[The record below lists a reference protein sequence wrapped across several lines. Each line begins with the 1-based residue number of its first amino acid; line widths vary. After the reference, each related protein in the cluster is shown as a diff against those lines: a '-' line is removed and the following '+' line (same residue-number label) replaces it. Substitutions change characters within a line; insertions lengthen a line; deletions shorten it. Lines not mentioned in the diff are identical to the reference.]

1 MLLDSSDEDL
11 PVRKKWVRFEPTIT
25 IGNIISS
32 IFLISVLIGWG
43 VRIELAQRSL
53 EVRVAGDEKEFSA
66 ELANIRNTQV
76 ANLEQLKDLIASQGE
91 RSQEQLT
98 SLITGLRRLDDKI
111 TLLGFGRSPIAQPEQ
126 P

>member
-1 MLLDSSDEDL
+1 MLFDQADEEFSAH
-11 PVRKKWVRFEPTIT
+11 RKWVRFEPTIT

-53 EVRVAGDEKEFSA
+53 EVRLAGDEKGSAA
-66 ELANIRNTQV
+66 ELTDIRNTQS
-76 ANLEQLKDLIASQGE
+76 ANLGQLKDLIASQGE
-91 RSQEQLT
+91 RSQEQLG

-111 TLLGFGRSPIAQPEQ
+111 TLLSFGRPPKTQTDQP
-126 P
+126 